1 MAGPGRASS
10 IRVTSP
16 PPEHALPPK
25 ARWFFL
31 AGPPLMAFLFDPQ
44 CVKEPGHLVRAM
56 VAIVTF
62 TVVTG
67 LAVHHAFDALERR
80 LRARGIPTAA
90 RVPIHAIATTLVV
103 GLVSLPQLPLVRFV
117 YPEATGSELDIVW
130 RAVLVSFA
138 YLGVASFIGHLQREA
153 VRQRLKAHEERVAA
167 LETRLRLLQGQMQP
181 HFLFNSLNVCA
192 GLIHEDPDAAEQ
204 TLDRLT
210 ELLRYSLESTER
222 RLVTLGEE
230 LAAVRGYLEVQRKRF
245 GDRLRFEL
253 RSDVD
258 HRMVPPMLVQPLV
271 ENAVLHGIQARV
283 EGGSVTVEATER
295 DGALVITVED
305 GGVGPG
311 GSSRQGTGTGQ
322 RNVAER
328 LELVFGPAARL
339 DVGPSDAGG
348 YRSAITIPATA

>member
-1 MAGPGRASS
+1 MERPGRASS
-10 IRVTSP
+10 IRVTRP
-16 PPEHALPPK
+16 PPEPASALPPK

-31 AGPPLMAFLFDPQ
+31 VGPPFLAFLFDPQ
-44 CVKEPGHLVRAM
+44 CVKEPGHLARAM
-56 VAIVTF
+56 VAIVAYTAL
-62 TVVTG
+62 TG
-67 LAVHHAFDALERR
+67 LAVHHGFDAIEAR
-80 LRARGIPTAA
+80 LRARPAA
-90 RVPIHAIATTLVV
+90 MRVAVHAIAAALIV
-103 GLVSLPQLPLVRFV
+103 GLVSLPQLPLVRLV
-117 YPEATGSELDIVW
+117 YPEAAGSGLDIGW
-130 RAVLVSFA
+130 RAILVSDA

-153 VRQRLKAHEERVAA
+153 VRQRLRAHEERVAA

-192 GLIHEDPDAAEQ
+192 GLVHEDPDAAER

-230 LAAVRGYLEVQRKRF
+230 LAAVRGYLEVQRSRF

-271 ENAVLHGIQARV
+271 ENAVLHGIGGRV
-283 EGGSVTVEATER
+283 EGGAVTVEATER
-295 DGALVITVED
+295 DGALVIVVED
-305 GGVGPG
+305 DGVGPG
-311 GSSRQGTGTGQ
+311 GSSRRGTGTGQ

-328 LELVFGPAARL
+328 LELVFGPRARL
-339 DVGPSDAGG
+339 DVGPADAGG
-348 YRSAITIPATA
+348 YRSAITIPAGA